1 MAYMDEIE
9 VGDRVT
15 VHDRC
20 TVFIEPGTVEAL
32 VPDETRGPG
41 STVCVRLDSGRVVSV
56 NPEYVTLQ
64 VGEES

>member
-41 STVCVRLDSGRVVSV
+41 STVCVRWTQVRRCQVH
-56 NPEYVTLQ
+56 PEYVTLQ

>member
-15 VHDRC
+15 VHDRR
-20 TVFIEPGTVEAL
+20 TVFIEPGTVEAF
-32 VPDETRGPG
+32 
-41 STVCVRLDSGRVVSV
+41 GRTKRAALAARSVSV
-56 NPEYVTLQ
+56 WTQAACQGSSWHVTLQ